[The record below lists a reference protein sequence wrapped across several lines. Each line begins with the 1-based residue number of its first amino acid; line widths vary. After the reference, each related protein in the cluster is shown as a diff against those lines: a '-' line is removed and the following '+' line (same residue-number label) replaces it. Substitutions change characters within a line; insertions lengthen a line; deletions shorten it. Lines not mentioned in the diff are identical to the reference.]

1 VSKNKA
7 FIVTLTGYG
16 DDEGFEVVYATLDKA
31 KTDDILRLWDI
42 VQNNQHKCYGNKP
55 EKNPMCIALKELQD
69 KYHIITW
76 SGRDLKVEEL
86 DLQ

>member
-1 VSKNKA
+1 MSKNKV

-42 VQNNQHKCYGNKP
+42 VQKFQHKFYGSNP
-55 EKNPMCIALKELQD
+55 ERNPMCIALEELQA

-76 SGRDLKVEEL
+76 SGKDLRVEEL